1 MQEAL
6 SASMNAQ
13 PKDLL
18 KLNHADRHVAPAGM
32 RQQRGVSSL
41 DVGYHSFGTANGQL
55 LSEMP
60 TAKAV
65 RTAYHYESP
74 TNEKAQSPTSSIVTA
89 SELLPRA
96 AREDRTRA
104 AAVGGEKKY
113 TYAQPSWLQIDPAY
127 RTNWVR
133 STSTSTVPER

>member
-74 TNEKAQSPTSSIVTA
+74 NDDKVQSPTSTVVTA

-104 AAVGGEKKY
+104 GAIGGEKKCAY
-113 TYAQPSWLQIDPAY
+113 PQPSWLQIDPAY

-133 STSTSTVPER
+133 STSTSTVTDR

>member
-6 SASMNAQ
+6 SATMNAQ

-65 RTAYHYESP
+65 RNAYHYESP